1 MTWIVPKNSPI
12 SASAQD
18 MMELE
23 KDSNLLASTLA
34 STFLWRSKPTQERV
48 WSQRLKKVSWLQ
60 AFSTRILKPS
70 LSEGFEERLISFLPD
85 SHASRLV
92 RPDSG
97 EQTTTQD
104 TSGHSSVTE
113 LMLADLPLFCSKML
127 TELSQHD
134 LEGMTGQTQRERP
147 FCSMSLENWK
157 DWVTEQRQDAS
168 QRQKLA
174 HHTNASDGS
183 SWPTASSRDHKDCS
197 DPRTWNCKE
206 SRVRND
212 QLARAVYFAADG
224 HPDRDSHSL
233 NGNLHGFANFPTPR
247 TSDYKSTP
255 GAEQN
260 QKRLESGKACL
271 SEHVHAT
278 ADWLT
283 PRTLEVDEPYE
294 QYRARMMASGNPKNI
309 GKTNPANLSMQ
320 VGMAQWGTPSSSDYK
335 KASVMGEANS
345 QQLSLSRTVAQ
356 HMINWQTARMSDAE
370 GGPIQ
375 TEMTDDGFRSYRAN
389 SGQWFG
395 AKLRDAAE
403 THEKHWATPRVSMA
417 QDKQEDSG
425 KGRLGEQAQNK
436 SGLKLNPRWVETLMG
451 LEPGTVSIEP
461 CTPTTCTNRTD
472 ELRMLGNGVVPQTCA
487 VAVRVLMERLNS
499 FNKSQQRTHNE

>member
-1 MTWIVPKNSPI
+1 
-12 SASAQD
+12 

-23 KDSNLLASTLA
+23 RDSNLLASTLA

-48 WSQRLKKVSWLQ
+48 WLQRLKKVSWLQ

-70 LSEGFEERLISFLPD
+70 LSEGFTEKLISFLPD

-92 RPDSG
+92 RPDSEG
-97 EQTTTQD
+97 QTMTQD

-168 QRQKLA
+168 RRQKLV
-174 HHTNASDGS
+174 HHTNASDGL
-183 SWPTASSRDHKDCS
+183 SWPTATTRDHKDG
-197 DPRTWNCKE
+197 TAE
-206 SRVRND
+206 SCRNVPSNG
-212 QLARAVYFAADG
+212 LLGREIHKHSG

-233 NGNLHGFANFPTPR
+233 NGNLQGFADWRTPSASEAGAKVETLYTKDGEPAR
-247 TSDYKSTP
+247 P
-255 GAEQN
+255 GQRAYRQQPDGRLVLQSQTIN
-260 QKRLESGKACL
+260 Q
-271 SEHVHAT
+271 
-278 ADWLT
+278 
-283 PRTLEVDEPYE
+283 
-294 QYRARMMASGNPKNI
+294 
-309 GKTNPANLSMQ
+309 Q
-320 VGMAQWGTPSSSDYK
+320 VEMIERQSSAQWPT
-335 KASVMGEANS
+335 AS
-345 QQLSLSRTVAQ
+345 T
-356 HMINWQTARMSDAE
+356 SDAE
-370 GGPIQ
+370 GGPQPLIHF
-375 TEMTDDGFRSYRAN
+375 DGQSFKCEKVNKPGSMY
-389 SGQWFG
+389 G

-403 THEKHWATPRVSMA
+403 THEKNWPTPATRDVSGISGSGRQERKGNPLDTLPNAVILGQEQWATPSCTTTGGPTGLGGG
-417 QDKQEDSG
+417 SG
-425 KGRLGEQAQNK
+425 NKAKMNALGDEGRAMCTA
-436 SGLKLNPRWVETLMG
+436 KLNPRWVETLMG

-487 VAVRVLMERLNS
+487 VAVRVLMDRLNS
-499 FNKSQQRTHNE
+499 FNKSQQRMNNDQR

>member
-1 MTWIVPKNSPI
+1 MTWIIPKNSPI

-23 KDSNLLASTLA
+23 RDSNLLASTLA
-34 STFLWRSKPTQERV
+34 STFLWRSKPTQGRV

-70 LSEGFEERLISFLPD
+70 LSESFEEKLISFLPD

-92 RPDSG
+92 RPDSEG
-97 EQTTTQD
+97 QTMTQD

-113 LMLADLPLFCSKML
+113 SMLADLPLFCSKML

-168 QRQKLA
+168 RRQKLV

-183 SWPTASSRDHKDCS
+183 SCPTASSRDHKDCS

-224 HPDRDSHSL
+224 HPDQDSHSL
-233 NGNLHGFANFPTPR
+233 NGNRQGFA
-247 TSDYKSTP
+247 D
-255 GAEQN
+255 
-260 QKRLESGKACL
+260 
-271 SEHVHAT
+271 
-278 ADWLT
+278 
-283 PRTLEVDEPYE
+283 
-294 QYRARMMASGNPKNI
+294 
-309 GKTNPANLSMQ
+309 
-320 VGMAQWGTPSSSDYK
+320 
-335 KASVMGEANS
+335 
-345 QQLSLSRTVAQ
+345 
-356 HMINWQTARMSDAE
+356 
-370 GGPIQ
+370 
-375 TEMTDDGFRSYRAN
+375 
-389 SGQWFG
+389 
-395 AKLRDAAE
+395 LRDADE
-403 THEKHWATPRVSMA
+403 THEKHWATPQASDHVDGARTAIESNQKCLGRDLARLDVQQGNWATPKSC
-417 QDKQEDSG
+417 DSKMPG
-425 KGRLGEQAQNK
+425 K
-436 SGLKLNPRWVETLMG
+436 SGHPQLTHQVKDSAKSSGPKLNPRWVEALMG

-499 FNKSQQRTHNE
+499 FNKSQQRTHNEQTRN